1 MVRDP
6 SLTGL
11 VGRYLYADYYD
22 GEVRSL
28 ALNFARPDD
37 RTTGLT
43 LPAGQLGSFGA
54 GRRRATCT

>member
-28 ALNFARPDD
+28 ALNFAAPDD
-37 RTTGLT
+37 RA
-43 LPAGQLGSFGA
+43 PA
-54 GRRRATCT
+54 